1 MILHNKKFETFS
13 KVLFV
18 SFYMILLL
26 EIVSIFVH
34 SPALLTAISLV
45 AVFFLITL
53 VSPFWGL
60 WLFVAA
66 VPLINGFGLLH
77 GFGNISLAFTGVYL
91 AWLPVYLLK
100 KKKIQPLALSGF
112 YVELLI
118 AIILLNLLLVLVL
131 VAESPIPSRSWFHW
145 FSYFPFVSQID
156 NLWQIKAAIILL
168 EGLFLFR
175 MLEVELKDKLSW
187 LAFTKV
193 IYVQAVLIILF
204 SLFQFFS
211 LRAKGQDYIA
221 LSLPFHDTHSYGS
234 YVVLLLIIFSYL
246 LFHYKKNLPDYEE
259 EQNRATETCGSRCTS
274 FAQYAIT
281 KLVEISSCF
290 PYKKIVLSLLVVV
303 FIVLCVYSFS
313 RMTWLAGVF
322 FLLLIV
328 VSAIKNKKIVISCC
342 LVLIFA
348 FGIGNLFAPDLLK
361 SGDRSLWRLGTFLN
375 VNNINK
381 DHNLLVRYELWGR
394 SVAMVK
400 DFPFT
405 GVGTGNFYRYNVSY
419 ENKSLG
425 KGYVENAHN
434 YYLQLAAELGL
445 PGISL
450 FFLILA
456 SLYLSKLTPLGRGE
470 DLTPEIAVKPF
481 LYGLGAYL
489 MTMLTGH
496 PLLLASQQFLFWS
509 IVAIIAQGQY
519 LDQQMQEN
527 DGQH

>member
-1 MILHNKKFETFS
+1 MILHNKKIETFS
-13 KVLFV
+13 QVLFV
-18 SFYMILLL
+18 SFYMILLI

-45 AVFFLITL
+45 VVFFLITL

-66 VPLINGFGLLH
+66 VPLINGFGLIQR
-77 GFGNISLAFTGVYL
+77 FDNISLAFTGVYL
-91 AWLPVYLLK
+91 AWLPVNLLK
-100 KKKIQPLALSGF
+100 KKKSQPLALSGF

-118 AIILLNLLLVLVL
+118 AIILLNLFLVLVL
-131 VAESPIPSRSWFHW
+131 IAESPIPSRSWFHW
-145 FSYFPFVSQID
+145 FSYFPFVSQLD

-175 MLEVELKDKLSW
+175 MLEIELKDKLSW

-193 IYVQAVLIILF
+193 IYVQAVIIILF
-204 SLFQFFS
+204 SLFQFFT

-221 LSLPFHDTHSYGS
+221 LNLPFNDTHSYGS
-234 YVVLLLIIFSYL
+234 YVVLLLVIFSYL
-246 LFHYKKNLPDYEE
+246 LLHHEKNLHEHKTK
-259 EQNRATETCGSRCTS
+259 QNSAIETCRKRWALFT
-274 FAQYAIT
+274 QYAIA
-281 KLVEISSCF
+281 KLVEFSCYF
-290 PYKKIVLSLLVVV
+290 SYKKLMLSLLVVI

-328 VSAIKNKKIVISCC
+328 VTAIKNKKIVISFC

-381 DHNLLVRYELWGR
+381 DRNLLVRYELWGR

-400 DFPFT
+400 DLPLT
-405 GVGTGNFYRYNVSY
+405 GVGIGNFYRKNVSY
-419 ENKSLG
+419 EHKSLG
-425 KGYVENAHN
+425 KGYVQNAHN

-450 FFLILA
+450 FFLILV
-456 SLYLSKLTPLGRGE
+456 SLYLSKPPLGRGE

-496 PLLLASQQFLFWS
+496 PLLLSSQQFLFWS
-509 IVAIIAQGQY
+509 IIAIISKGQY
-519 LDQQMQEN
+519 LAQEMQEQ
-527 DGQH
+527 DGQR